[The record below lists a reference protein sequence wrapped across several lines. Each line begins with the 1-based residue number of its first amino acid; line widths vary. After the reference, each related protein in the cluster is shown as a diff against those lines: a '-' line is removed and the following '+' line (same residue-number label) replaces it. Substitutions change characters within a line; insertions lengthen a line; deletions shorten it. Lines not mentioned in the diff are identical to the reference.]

1 MRLNTPTP
9 CAVMI
14 GESLVDIVTDAA
26 GAQEVHPGGSPMN
39 VAVGLARLE
48 IATTLVTHLG
58 HDAYGDLVR
67 THLAESG
74 VSVSPVSPGTAG
86 TSTAHAVLDADGAA
100 TYTFD
105 ITWAPQ
111 HLDLGRPELIHTGS
125 LATCL
130 DPGADVVEGSL
141 RHAPAGTLVSFDPNV
156 RPSMAASREELRERV
171 ERIAALAHVVKMSDE
186 DAAWLHPEEPLE
198 DIVDRY
204 RRQVRAV
211 FVLTRGAS
219 GCTLGTQDWVTHLP
233 AATTD
238 VIDTIG
244 AGDAFMSGLLY
255 ALLSSGLSE
264 ALLRGET
271 AQEDG
276 AGRQALE
283 ECARIALRS
292 AALTV
297 ARAGANPPSRQE
309 LVGP

>member
-1 MRLNTPTP
+1 MPQDTTTPS
-9 CAVMI
+9 ALII

-26 GAQEVHPGGSPMN
+26 GGRVTHPGGSPMN

-48 IATTLVTHLG
+48 VATTLATHLG
-58 HDAYGDLVR
+58 DDVHGDLVR
-67 THLAESG
+67 DHLVASG
-74 VSVSPVSPGTAG
+74 VSVSLVSPGAAG

-105 ITWAPQ
+105 IAWAPQ
-111 HLDLGRPELIHTGS
+111 HLDVGHPELIHTGS

-130 DPGADVVEGSL
+130 DPGADVVEESL
-141 RHAPAGTLVSFDPNV
+141 RRAPAGTLVSFDPNV
-156 RPSMAASREELRERV
+156 RPSMAASREELRDRV

-198 DIVDRY
+198 EIVDRY
-204 RRQVRAV
+204 RRQVRGV

-219 GCTLGTQDWVTHLP
+219 GCTLGTQSWAADLP
-233 AATTD
+233 ATPTT
-238 VIDTIG
+238 VVDTIG

-255 ALLSSGLSE
+255 ALLSSGLSA
-264 ALLRGET
+264 ALLRDATG
-271 AQEDG
+271 QEDG
-276 AGRQALE
+276 PGRQALE

-297 ARAGANPPSRQE
+297 ARAGANPPTRQE
-309 LVGP
+309 LVGA